1 MATSVKTP
9 SLAQRRA
16 EQKLAE
22 AMIGLRVVKDFGLH
36 GRFRGVVY
44 GITNIPD
51 QRPLYRVRYEGTKA
65 TALTH
70 PTRHRT

>member
-1 MATSVKTP
+1 MATSVKNP

-22 AMIGLRVVKDFGLH
+22 AMIGLRVVKEFGLH
-36 GRFRGVVY
+36 GRFHGVVD

-51 QRPLYRVRYEGTKA
+51 RRPLYRVR
-65 TALTH
+65 
-70 PTRHRT
+70 

>member
-1 MATSVKTP
+1 MAVSMKGT

-22 AMIGLRVVKDFGLH
+22 AMVGRRVVKDFGPH
-36 GRFRGVVY
+36 GLFRGVVE

-51 QRPLYRVRYEGTKA
+51 QRPLYRIR
-65 TALTH
+65 
-70 PTRHRT
+70 